1 MNVAYSHNIYS
12 GKQNWIIWMHGQTK
26 LQQLPRKTELD
37 DQDAWSITVATLTE
51 EKELDGLDAWLETVT
66 TLTEENRIG

>member
-1 MNVAYSHNIYS
+1 MDH
-12 GKQNWIIWMHGQTK
+12 
-26 LQQLPRKTELD
+26 L
-37 DQDAWSITVATLTE
+37 DAWSITVATLTE